1 MVMTSYLKIEKKT
14 HLFLPTYNHSLESVN
29 GYVFHLADVKK
40 KNNFFCLNCF

>member
-1 MVMTSYLKIEKKT
+1 MVMTSYLKIEKKP

-40 KNNFFCLNCF
+40 TKQFFLS